1 MSQKEKTA
9 TTTRLAVRSG
19 GLMISFPILLALLL
33 ILTGLNVVM
42 GTVIF
47 GALFGIGGAGTV
59 VAPVLPALIGV
70 FILSMF
76 AFLVLIRAT
85 VRYVGSIG
93 MLYNRRRG
101 IQEENKRIDRLIDHS
116 INTETKSDS
125 SDIDD
130 DAEATQKQQYQ

>member
-9 TTTRLAVRSG
+9 TTTRLAIRGG
-19 GLMISFPILLALLL
+19 GLMFSFPILLALLL
-33 ILTGLNVVM
+33 ILTVLNIVM

-59 VAPVLPALIGV
+59 VAPVLPALLGV

-76 AFLVLIRAT
+76 AFFVLIRAT
-85 VRYVGSIG
+85 VRYVGGIG
-93 MLYNRRRG
+93 MLWNRLRG

-116 INTETKSDS
+116 VNAETKSDS
-125 SDIDD
+125 GDIND
-130 DAEATQKQQYQ
+130 DAETTQKQQYH